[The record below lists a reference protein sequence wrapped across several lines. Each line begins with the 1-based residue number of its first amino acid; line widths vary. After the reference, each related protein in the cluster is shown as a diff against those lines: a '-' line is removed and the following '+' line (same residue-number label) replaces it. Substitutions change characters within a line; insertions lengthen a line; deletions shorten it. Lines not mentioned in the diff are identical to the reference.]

1 MSDNKGAVKRYLGD
15 ISSALTCSRSMKK
28 VFMREFRPEVE
39 EFAAGRENLTVEAL
53 CARFGSP
60 EEVAD
65 GFAERDDYKALLKKA
80 KKRTVILAVV
90 AVLAAVACAFAV
102 YFAVK
107 AYKHASG
114 HYYVSEAYEEG
125 ESYETHEVFPIKKES
140 D

>member
-1 MSDNKGAVKRYLGD
+1 
-15 ISSALTCSRSMKK
+15 
-28 VFMREFRPEVE
+28 MREFRPEVE
-39 EFAAGRENLTVEAL
+39 EFAADRENLTVEAL

-114 HYYVSEAYEEG
+114 HYYVYASTPYSEG
-125 ESYETHEVFPIKKES
+125 ETYETYEVSLIPVE
-140 D
+140 

>member
-1 MSDNKGAVKRYLGD
+1 MSDNKGAVKLYLGD

-60 EEVAD
+60 EDVAD

-80 KKRTVILAVV
+80 KKRTVILAVII
-90 AVLAAVACAFAV
+90 VLLLVVLSFSIWFALEMHELAGHHIVVSNAVAA
-102 YFAVK
+102 
-107 AYKHASG
+107 
-114 HYYVSEAYEEG
+114 
-125 ESYETHEVFPIKKES
+125 ES
-140 D
+140 DYLIEQENNGR